1 MRSRL
6 VSAAVTAVLLV
17 AATSCSSDA
26 DDPAG
31 PSESDAVAP
40 SPSVDV
46 FEGPA
51 SRPALWPDGVSA
63 TLRAV
68 ERVPSQWGVD
78 VAESDA
84 IIRLTL
90 EVSNASETPLP
101 VEPSSKEMTLSYG
114 PSRAEGQAVTSNRYD
129 SPAEQKRKEL
139 DRDGGREIAAAG
151 TATFVESQLVP
162 ADQLGSLTVRIE
174 LPSVDGPR
182 EPFTLTEVEKL
193 LTTVR

>member
-6 VSAAVTAVLLV
+6 ASAAVTAVLLV
-17 AATSCSSDA
+17 AATGCSSDKEGSV
-26 DDPAG
+26 G
-31 PSESDAVAP
+31 PSESAAVAP
-40 SPSVDV
+40 TPSVDV

-68 ERVPSQWGVD
+68 ERVPSEWGVD
-78 VAESDA
+78 VADSDA

-101 VEPSSKEMTLSYG
+101 VDPSSKEMTLLYG
-114 PSRAEGQAVTSNRYD
+114 PSRAEGKAVTSSRHD
-129 SPAEQKRKEL
+129 SPAEQKQKGL
-139 DRDGGREIAAAG
+139 DLDGGTEIPAAG
-151 TATFVESQLVP
+151 TATFVESRLVP
-162 ADQLGSLTVRIE
+162 VDQLDSLTVRIE
-174 LPSVDGPR
+174 LPSVDGIR
-182 EPFTLTEVEKL
+182 EPFTLTQVEKL